1 MAGDLPQDRLDIHQ
15 KPFQNTGIDF
25 FGPILVT
32 LSKKTRANQ
41 AKAKRYGVIFTC
53 MTTRAV
59 HLEIAGDLSSDSFI
73 LSLRRFI
80 ARRGNVKNI
89 RSDNGTNFIGA
100 EKELKAAI
108 NEIDKEKVMT
118 EIIKK
123 GIHLS
128 WKFNPPSSPW
138 MGGA

>member
-1 MAGDLPQDRLDIHQ
+1 
-15 KPFQNTGIDF
+15 
-25 FGPILVT
+25 
-32 LSKKTRANQ
+32 
-41 AKAKRYGVIFTC
+41 
-53 MTTRAV
+53 MTTRVV
-59 HLEIAGDLSSDSFI
+59 HFEIAGDLSSASFI

-118 EIIKK
+118 EIKKK
-123 GIHLS
+123 GT
-128 WKFNPPSSPW
+128 FRGSSTHQVAHGWEEP
-138 MGGA
+138 GSR

>member
-1 MAGDLPQDRLDIHQ
+1 MGMGSFS
-15 KPFQNTGIDF
+15 KIDF
-25 FGPILVT
+25 FGPILVK
-32 LSKKTRANQ
+32 LSNKTRANK

-53 MTTRAV
+53 MTTREV

-73 LSLRRFI
+73 LSLCRFI
-80 ARRGNVKNI
+80 ARRGNVKSI

-108 NEIDKEKVMT
+108 NEIDQEKVMN

-123 GIHLS
+123 GIYFS

-138 MGGA
+138 MGGAWESLIK

>member
-1 MAGDLPQDRLDIHQ
+1 
-15 KPFQNTGIDF
+15 
-25 FGPILVT
+25 
-32 LSKKTRANQ
+32 
-41 AKAKRYGVIFTC
+41 

-108 NEIDKEKVMT
+108 NEIDKEKV
-118 EIIKK
+118 ILK
-123 GIHLS
+123 S
-128 WKFNPPSSPW
+128 
-138 MGGA
+138 